1 MSYLDLDNLSKSF
14 KDDKIISNLNAKIEK
29 GEFFVV
35 FGPSGSGKT
44 VLLRLLSG
52 IMMADSGEI
61 KMDNQIINELH
72 PEERDVSMAFQ
83 NFALYPHMKAYE
95 NIASPLRAK
104 NKNMPENEI
113 HEKVNEIANLLKI
126 GHVLNQFPKELS
138 NGQKQRTSLARSL
151 VDKPSVVLLDD
162 PLRNVDA
169 KIRFEMRLELPKVL
183 KEFNTTVIYI
193 TQDFR
198 EAMALGDR
206 IAVLY
211 DGKLNDIDSPK
222 NIYQNPSSL
231 TTAKLFGDPTI
242 NNFDA
247 TIKKQDGFVEVDVNG
262 EIFNIKRNTK
272 IQDGKCIVGI
282 RPEDIVLSND
292 PSENSIEVEFRT
304 KTPLN
309 LRIVFLVRLK
319 NGLELLCSTTEE
331 ESHLIDENKK
341 MYISFIEEKSHFFDI
356 ETKRNLE

>member
-211 DGKLNDIDSPK
+211 DGKFNDIDSPK

-262 EIFNIKRNTK
+262 EIFNLKRNTK

-282 RPEDIVLSND
+282 RPEDIVLSNN

>member
-211 DGKLNDIDSPK
+211 DGKFNDIDSPK

-262 EIFNIKRNTK
+262 EIFNLKRNTK
-272 IQDGKCIVGI
+272 IQNGKCIVGI

-292 PSENSIEVEFRT
+292 HSENSIEVEFRT

-331 ESHLIDENKK
+331 DSYLIDEKGL
-341 MYISFIEEKSHFFDI
+341 IEKAYEKVKPKEHAAQVLSDI
-356 ETKRNLE
+356 D

>member
-61 KMDNQIINELH
+61 KMDNQIIDELH

-211 DGKLNDIDSPK
+211 DGKFNDIDSPK

-262 EIFNIKRNTK
+262 EIFNLKRNTK

>member
-211 DGKLNDIDSPK
+211 DGKFNDINSPK

-247 TIKKQDGFVEVDVNG
+247 TIKKQNGFVEVDVNG
-262 EIFNIKRNTK
+262 EIFNLKRNTK

>member
-211 DGKLNDIDSPK
+211 DGKFNDIDSPK

-247 TIKKQDGFVEVDVNG
+247 TIKKQDDFVEVDVNG
-262 EIFNIKRNTK
+262 EIFNLKRNTK

-292 PSENSIEVEFRT
+292 HSENSIEVEFRT

>member
-183 KEFNTTVIYI
+183 KEFNTTGIYI

-198 EAMALGDR
+198 EAMALVDR

-211 DGKLNDIDSPK
+211 GCKFNDIDSPK

-247 TIKKQDGFVEVDVNG
+247 TIKNQDGFVEVDVNG
-262 EIFNIKRNTK
+262 EIFNLKRNTK

-282 RPEDIVLSND
+282 RPEDVVLSND
-292 PSENSIEVEFRT
+292 HSENSIEVEFRT

>member
-211 DGKLNDIDSPK
+211 DGKFNDIDSPK
-222 NIYQNPSSL
+222 NIYINPSSL

-247 TIKKQDGFVEVDVNG
+247 TIKKQDGFVKVDVNG
-262 EIFNIKRNTK
+262 EIFNLKRNTK

-292 PSENSIEVEFRT
+292 HSENSIEVEFRT

>member
-52 IMMADSGEI
+52 IMMADSGVI

-211 DGKLNDIDSPK
+211 DGKFNDINSPK

>member
-211 DGKLNDIDSPK
+211 DGKFNDIDSPK

-262 EIFNIKRNTK
+262 EIFNLKRNTK

-331 ESHLIDENKK
+331 DSHLIDENKK

>member
-211 DGKLNDIDSPK
+211 DGKFNDIDSPK

-247 TIKKQDGFVEVDVNG
+247 TIKKQDGFVDVDVNG
-262 EIFNIKRNTK
+262 EIFNLKRNTK

>member
-52 IMMADSGEI
+52 IMMAYSGEI

-113 HEKVNEIANLLKI
+113 HEKVNEIANFLKI

-211 DGKLNDIDSPK
+211 DGKFNDIDSPK

-247 TIKKQDGFVEVDVNG
+247 TIKKQNGFVEVDVNG
-262 EIFNIKRNTK
+262 EIFNLKRNTK

-331 ESHLIDENKK
+331 ESHLIEENKK

>member
-72 PEERDVSMAFQ
+72 PEEECIMAFQ

-104 NKNMPENEI
+104 QNMQENEI

-211 DGKLNDIDSPK
+211 DGKFNDIDSPK
-222 NIYQNPSSL
+222 
-231 TTAKLFGDPTI
+231 
-242 NNFDA
+242 
-247 TIKKQDGFVEVDVNG
+247 
-262 EIFNIKRNTK
+262 
-272 IQDGKCIVGI
+272 
-282 RPEDIVLSND
+282 
-292 PSENSIEVEFRT
+292 
-304 KTPLN
+304 
-309 LRIVFLVRLK
+309 
-319 NGLELLCSTTEE
+319 
-331 ESHLIDENKK
+331 
-341 MYISFIEEKSHFFDI
+341 YISKPFFINYRKAFW
-356 ETKRNLE
+356 RPYN

>member
-211 DGKLNDIDSPK
+211 DGKFNDIDSPK

-247 TIKKQDGFVEVDVNG
+247 TINKQDGFVEVDVNG
-262 EIFNIKRNTK
+262 EIFNLKRNTK

-292 PSENSIEVEFRT
+292 HSENSIEVEFRT

>member
-52 IMMADSGEI
+52 IMMSDSGEI

-83 NFALYPHMKAYE
+83 NFALYPHMKAFE

-211 DGKLNDIDSPK
+211 DGKFNDIDSPK

-262 EIFNIKRNTK
+262 EIFNLKKNTK

-292 PSENSIEVEFRT
+292 HSENSIEVEFRT

>member
-52 IMMADSGEI
+52 IMLADSGEI

-211 DGKLNDIDSPK
+211 DGKFNDIDSPK

-272 IQDGKCIVGI
+272 VQDGKCIVGI

-292 PSENSIEVEFRT
+292 YSENSIEVEFRT

>member
-52 IMMADSGEI
+52 IMMADNGEI

-211 DGKLNDIDSPK
+211 DGKFNDIDSPK

-262 EIFNIKRNTK
+262 EIFNLKRNTK

-292 PSENSIEVEFRT
+292 HSENSIEVEFRT

>member
-211 DGKLNDIDSPK
+211 DGKFNDIDSPK

-262 EIFNIKRNTK
+262 EIFNLKRNTK

-292 PSENSIEVEFRT
+292 HSENSIEVEFRT

-341 MYISFIEEKSHFFDI
+341 MYISFIEEKSHFFKKKN
-356 ETKRNLE
+356 KRNLE

>member
-211 DGKLNDIDSPK
+211 DGKFNDINSPK

-262 EIFNIKRNTK
+262 EIFNLKRNTK
-272 IQDGKCIVGI
+272 IQNGKCIVGI

>member
-211 DGKLNDIDSPK
+211 DGKFNDIDSPK

-262 EIFNIKRNTK
+262 EIFNLKRNTK
-272 IQDGKCIVGI
+272 IQNGKCIVGI

>member
-211 DGKLNDIDSPK
+211 DGKFNDIDSPK

-247 TIKKQDGFVEVDVNG
+247 TIKKQNGFVEVDVNG
-262 EIFNIKRNTK
+262 EIFNLKRNTK

>member
-211 DGKLNDIDSPK
+211 DGKFNDIDSPK

-262 EIFNIKRNTK
+262 EIFNLKRNTK

-292 PSENSIEVEFRT
+292 HSENSIEVEFRT

-341 MYISFIEEKSHFFDI
+341 MYISFIVDKSHFFDI

>member
-211 DGKLNDIDSPK
+211 GGKFNDIDSPK

-247 TIKKQDGFVEVDVNG
+247 TIKKQDGFVEVYVNG
-262 EIFNIKRNTK
+262 EIFNLKRNTK

>member
-211 DGKLNDIDSPK
+211 DGKFNDIDSPK

-262 EIFNIKRNTK
+262 EIFNLKRNTK

-292 PSENSIEVEFRT
+292 PAENSIEVEFRT

>member
-211 DGKLNDIDSPK
+211 DGKFNDIDSPK

-247 TIKKQDGFVEVDVNG
+247 TIKKRDGFVEVDVNG
-262 EIFNIKRNTK
+262 EIFNLKRNTK

>member
-211 DGKLNDIDSPK
+211 DGKFNDIDSPK

-262 EIFNIKRNTK
+262 EIFNLKRNTK

-292 PSENSIEVEFRT
+292 HSENSIEVEFRT

-356 ETKRNLE
+356 GTKRNLE